1 MAPTRAVTAA
11 LPESTYAA
19 LGLVDKVP
27 DSSGYDL
34 AAITA
39 SSLDYFWPLSR
50 TLLYRELERLADLG
64 WVTACRVDQSNAPTK
79 WTYRATTSGRRAL
92 TGWLRRPP
100 TTDGTTRNPV
110 LLRIFFSHRMS
121 TAATVALLN
130 TYRSQLGSRRDELVA
145 LVDKLEDLGTPSATA
160 GRLAALHGLRTTQ
173 ARLDWTDEVEEM
185 LAESDP
191 AGRR

>member
-1 MAPTRAVTAA
+1 VTAG
-11 LPESTYAA
+11 LPESTYAV

-34 AAITA
+34 AAVA
-39 SSLDYFWPLSR
+39 SSSLDYFWPLSR

-64 WVTACRVDQSNAPTK
+64 WVTPSRVDQSNAPTK
-79 WTYRATTSGRRAL
+79 WTYRATTVGRRAL
-92 TGWLRRPP
+92 SAWLRRTP

-121 TAATVALLN
+121 TAATVALLA

-145 LVDKLEDLGTPSATA
+145 LVEKLEGLGTPSATA

-173 ARLDWTDEVEEM
+173 ARLDWADEVEKM
-185 LAESDP
+185 LAESDRT

>member
-1 MAPTRAVTAA
+1 V
-11 LPESTYAA
+11 

-34 AAITA
+34 ATVTS

-64 WVTACRVDQSNAPTK
+64 WVTASRVDQVNAPTK
-79 WTYRATTSGRRAL
+79 WTYRATAAGRRAL
-92 TGWLRRPP
+92 SAWLRRPP
-100 TTDGTTRNPV
+100 STADTTRNPV
-110 LLRIFFSHRMS
+110 LLRIFFSHRLS
-121 TAATVALLN
+121 TPDTVALLD

-145 LVDKLEDLGTPSATA
+145 LVEKLEGLGTPAATA

-185 LAESDP
+185 LAESDRT

>member
-1 MAPTRAVTAA
+1 VTAA
-11 LPESTYAA
+11 LPESTYAV

-34 AAITA
+34 AAVTS

-79 WTYRATTSGRRAL
+79 WTYRATTAGRRAL
-92 TGWLRRPP
+92 SAWLRRLP
-100 TTDGTTRNPV
+100 TTDDTTRNPV

-121 TAATVALLN
+121 TADTVALLD

-145 LVDKLEDLGTPSATA
+145 LVEKLEGLGTPSATA
-160 GRLAALHGLRTTQ
+160 GWLAALHGLRTTQ

-185 LAESDP
+185 LAESDRTGG
-191 AGRR
+191 GR